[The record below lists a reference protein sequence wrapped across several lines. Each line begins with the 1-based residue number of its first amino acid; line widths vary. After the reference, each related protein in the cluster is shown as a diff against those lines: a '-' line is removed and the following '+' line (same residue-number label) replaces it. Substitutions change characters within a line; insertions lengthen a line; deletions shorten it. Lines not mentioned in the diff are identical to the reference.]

1 MATISKETAKTL
13 GDTVKMVKDI
23 ETLDAKIQPQYKKMS
38 EGLQAGI
45 DDASEEE
52 IELYRPQLEK
62 VGKLIDTA
70 LNSISG
76 ALGLISQLRK
86 DEALMAA
93 KFDQIEKLVKSVA
106 AKRKKLS
113 EQSAEARKLLQA
125 ADKGLVAAQKGAQS
139 AEADLSALQDSVAT
153 IMKTMERIDVEAPKL
168 EVLAK
173 KAIEKKDQKSL
184 TDARVK
190 LIDMHKDNSMA
201 TRVMRPKITKYR
213 AQYPDITKD
222 QKNELQYMLDDLDR
236 ADSTMETVQK
246 MVSELM
252 KVGELKKD
260 EKAEAPA
267 KKAPMAAS
275 ELAKCVKAVGMKAG
289 DSAKLGKILNEMP
302 RAKWA
307 DALGKL
313 ATTLKLEE
321 TDGKKLVLALN
332 KVDSIKKAQ
341 LIDI

>member
-1 MATISKETAKTL
+1 MATISRETTKTL
-13 GDTVKMVKDI
+13 LDTVKMVKDI
-23 ETLDAKIQPQYKKMS
+23 EALDAKIQPPYKKMS
-38 EGLQAGI
+38 DGLQAGI

-62 VGKLIDTA
+62 VGKMIDTA
-70 LNSISG
+70 LNSITG
-76 ALGLISQLRK
+76 AIGLITQLRK

-93 KFDQIEKLVKSVA
+93 KFNEIEKLVKTVA

-113 EQSAEARKLLQA
+113 EQSAAARKLIQA
-125 ADKGLVAAQKGAQS
+125 AEKGLVAAQKGAQS

-153 IMKTMERIDVEAPKL
+153 IMKTMERVDVEAPKL
-168 EVLAK
+168 EAQAK
-173 KAIEKKDQKSL
+173 KAIEKKDQKNL

-190 LIDMHKDNSMA
+190 LIDMHKDNNLA

-236 ADSTMETVQK
+236 ADSIMETVQK
-246 MVSELM
+246 MINELM
-252 KVGELKKD
+252 KVGQLQ
-260 EKAEAPA
+260 AQAPA
-267 KKAPMAAS
+267 KKAPMAPGD
-275 ELAKCVKAVGMKAG
+275 LAKCVKAVGMKAG
-289 DSAKLGKILNEMP
+289 DSAKLGKILNDMA
-302 RAKWA
+302 RDKWA

-321 TDGKKLVLALN
+321 TDGKKMVLALN
-332 KVDSIKKAQ
+332 KVDAIKKAQ